1 MPSWL
6 PARHDFRGLVLALSL
21 SLIARVLVHSVFYQ
35 SSWLSEV
42 VVAITLGTLVLN
54 SPLSRMIGLHI
65 EAGRAGDPYERGLR
79 YTGKWLL
86 RIAIILMGLRV
97 QTDLIDTRFF
107 VQIILVLGFTLP
119 VTFFAAHVSAGL
131 LGLRRELADLIAIGT
146 MVCGASAI
154 NALAPV
160 IYARRRD
167 QGLAVGTVFLFS
179 LAALI
184 TFVPIGTA
192 TGINTESAGLWSGL
206 AVNDLSSSI
215 AVGKQFGEE
224 ESLIAATAK
233 ASRILLLGPLL
244 IGFSLLRR
252 RTPAERNVRVRFAAH
267 LPLFLAGYVL
277 MFAVRILGDTLA
289 SGNGSLDAT
298 AWQAVLRIND
308 VLVDTAIMT
317 VCAAIGLQIQLNNLI
332 NTGWRVAL
340 AGGAAWFA
348 TAGLSL
354 GLLVAISKGFIGYAL
369 LGGSVTLLTS
379 FMAFRRWSPQPVP
392 LQARVAET
400 EPLTLRETVDLVD
413 MLDQTAPVT
422 AATARNILRRVQ
434 PAIGELVPL
443 RRSPIQGGINYRRLT
458 LWRSPSHGSSLVGI
472 VWTSGQTAHIHSH
485 DHSAVCRR
493 IEGEISVTDFA
504 KLADTRLRVLRH
516 TRIGP
521 STLTELTEGKTI
533 HVVQNIGSQDAIDLH
548 FCSERGDSMALRYE
562 ALCEKS
568 TFSVGEE
575 LEVTTCPDHLPVV
588 LSTLDD

>member
-1 MPSWL
+1 
-6 PARHDFRGLVLALSL
+6 
-21 SLIARVLVHSVFYQ
+21 
-35 SSWLSEV
+35 
-42 VVAITLGTLVLN
+42 
-54 SPLSRMIGLHI
+54 
-65 EAGRAGDPYERGLR
+65 
-79 YTGKWLL
+79 GKWLL

-97 QTDLIDTRFF
+97 QTDLIGTKFF

-267 LPLFLAGYVL
+267 LPLFLAGHVL

-369 LGGSVTLLTS
+369 LGGSVTLLTPS
-379 FMAFRRWSPQPVP
+379 WPFVVGVP
-392 LQARVAET
+392 SQF
-400 EPLTLRETVDLVD
+400 
-413 MLDQTAPVT
+413 
-422 AATARNILRRVQ
+422 
-434 PAIGELVPL
+434 
-443 RRSPIQGGINYRRLT
+443 
-458 LWRSPSHGSSLVGI
+458 PSK
-472 VWTSGQTAHIHSH
+472 Q
-485 DHSAVCRR
+485 
-493 IEGEISVTDFA
+493 E
-504 KLADTRLRVLRH
+504 
-516 TRIGP
+516 
-521 STLTELTEGKTI
+521 
-533 HVVQNIGSQDAIDLH
+533 SQRPNH
-548 FCSERGDSMALRYE
+548 
-562 ALCEKS
+562 
-568 TFSVGEE
+568 
-575 LEVTTCPDHLPVV
+575 
-588 LSTLDD
+588 